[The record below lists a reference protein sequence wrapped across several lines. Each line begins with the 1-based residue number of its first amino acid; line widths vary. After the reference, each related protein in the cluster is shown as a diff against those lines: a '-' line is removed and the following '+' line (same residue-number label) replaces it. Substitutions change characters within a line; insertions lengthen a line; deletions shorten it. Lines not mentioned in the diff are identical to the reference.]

1 MKLRHYLQFHDFS
14 RAEYKYLLERAHWI
28 KSQFKQYKPYHPL
41 VDRTLAM
48 IFEKQSTRTRLSFEA
63 GVQQLGGS
71 AIFLS
76 TRDTQLGRGE
86 PVEDMAQVVSRMVDI
101 VMIRTFEQAI
111 LERLFEIVRAT
122 VRDDAAV

>member
-1 MKLRHYLQFHDFS
+1 MILRHYLQFHDFS
-14 RAEYKYLLERAHWI
+14 RAEYDYILERAHWI

-71 AIFLS
+71 AIFLN
-76 TRDTQLGRGE
+76 TRDTQLGRE
-86 PVEDMAQVVSRMVDI
+86 V
-101 VMIRTFEQAI
+101 AI
-111 LERLFEIVRAT
+111 KVLPDEFARDPERLARFQQEARVLAALNHANIAT
-122 VRDDAAV
+122 IHGLE